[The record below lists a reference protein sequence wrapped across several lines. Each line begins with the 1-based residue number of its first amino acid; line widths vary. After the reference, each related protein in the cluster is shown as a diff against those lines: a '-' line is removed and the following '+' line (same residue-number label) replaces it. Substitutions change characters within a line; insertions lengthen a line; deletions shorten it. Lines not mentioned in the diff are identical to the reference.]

1 MAPFTPEHNRIT
13 GRIVGFFLRFW
24 NHNKTCNALAVLL
37 FLNGT
42 PKDSAIFL
50 SRVTKGSWATL
61 ICCTCTF
68 VMRPLYIKSFGQH
81 LMIHGGL
88 ANMSTDCAAIV
99 AWQKN
104 ARKQAMP
111 NTPGSVPRFGTWASF
126 WSRGWSIQNEWC
138 RAKNAPENVQI
149 YVIRQ
154 RCSGVKRGL
163 KRS

>member
-99 AWQKN
+99 AWQKTREN
-104 ARKQAMP
+104 KQCQTRLAQCQDLVHELLSGAEGGPFKMNGVVP
-111 NTPGSVPRFGTWASF
+111 KTHQKMCKYTWLGSGAQV
-126 WSRGWSIQNEWC
+126 
-138 RAKNAPENVQI
+138 
-149 YVIRQ
+149 
-154 RCSGVKRGL
+154 
-163 KRS
+163 